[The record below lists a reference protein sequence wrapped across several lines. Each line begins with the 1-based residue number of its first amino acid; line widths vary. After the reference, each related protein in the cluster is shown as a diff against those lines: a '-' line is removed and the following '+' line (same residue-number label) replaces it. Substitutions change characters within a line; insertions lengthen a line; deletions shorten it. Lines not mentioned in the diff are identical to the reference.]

1 MTHEEKEQWENVA
14 YRMDAEG
21 FHYCFENYSSFP
33 EIKDAEFHSLR
44 LNYLRAAKLLEE
56 YVLTKSE
63 EDVEEDDED
72 EEDND

>member
-1 MTHEEKEQWENVA
+1 MTHEEKEQWEKVA

-21 FHYCFENYSSFP
+21 FHYCFEKYSSFP

-44 LNYLRAAKLLEE
+44 LSYLRAAKLLEE
-56 YVLTKSE
+56 YVLTKSDE
-63 EDVEEDDED
+63 EVEDDEDD